1 LFGKPAEHRRHVG
14 EDAFARPPNSF
25 CNIIYDPSEC
35 RCARRSKLTTAAAM

>member
-25 CNIIYDPSEC
+25 CNIIYDRSEC
-35 RCARRSKLTTAAAM
+35 RCARRSKLTTAAQM